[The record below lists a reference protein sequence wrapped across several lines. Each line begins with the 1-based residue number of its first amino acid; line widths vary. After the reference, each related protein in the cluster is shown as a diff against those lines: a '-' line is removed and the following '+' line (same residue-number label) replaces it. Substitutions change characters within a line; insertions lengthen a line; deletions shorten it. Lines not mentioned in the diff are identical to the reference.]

1 MLRAAALLSSAVSHE
16 PLKPHGVFAHVLR
29 AVRHKHGVRPTQAR
43 PGHSQ
48 ARIEFAQ
55 AEIITLFPR
64 GLPEK
69 RPRDLVRNVRNALA
83 QNPDWQRQGYEPIS
97 LRTVKRAWR
106 ELLKP

>member
-1 MLRAAALLSSAVSHE
+1 VKA
-16 PLKPHGVFAHVLR
+16 FAHVLR
-29 AVRHKHGVRPTQAR
+29 AAQHKHGVRPTQAR

-55 AEIITLFPR
+55 TEIIKLFPC

-69 RPRDLVRNVRNALA
+69 RPRDLVKNVRKALA
-83 QNPDWQRQGYEPIS
+83 ENSDWQRQGYEPIS
-97 LRTVKRAWR
+97 RRTVKRAWQ